1 MSVKSR
7 REYELSSKRPDV
19 LDSVRPR
26 QSIKEQMLCRMEE
39 EEQHVRK
46 NIVKQTLVY
55 SGHDMRGFS
64 GLNALLVLEGKF
76 DGKKMRP
83 TQKNMDR

>member
-1 MSVKSR
+1 
-7 REYELSSKRPDV
+7 
-19 LDSVRPR
+19 
-26 QSIKEQMLCRMEE
+26 MEE